1 MAESSVPTGVTRSV
15 LRQVE
20 YYFSD
25 SNFPKDK
32 FLMAEVAK
40 SDEGWV
46 NLTVIAGFNKIKGL
60 VQRKAGGTKTKAAQ
74 AAAARGKS
82 KTSR

>member
-1 MAESSVPTGVTRSV
+1 MSGSRAFHKG
-15 LRQVE
+15 
-20 YYFSD
+20 
-25 SNFPKDK
+25 
-32 FLMAEVAK
+32 
-40 SDEGWV
+40 
-46 NLTVIAGFNKIKGL
+46 NKIKGL